1 MSDFLS
7 NFSPDKY
14 DGKKQEPT
22 PTPQEK
28 TEPPAQD
35 PAGTA
40 KPVVESTPETTG
52 SRRENKQNNRQAKD
66 DSQLDT
72 NKQSVSRFGQ
82 EETEFDPTY
91 KNKKRKK
98 IILITTLSLL
108 LAVVI
113 GVVYYQL
120 THVKVPDFKATNLAE
135 ARTWGNE
142 EGVTIKVEQA
152 YDFEMET
159 NQIIDQDVA
168 ADKKIKKGATLT
180 LTASLGPDPE
190 EQLALPDFADM
201 ETEAAKQW
209 IEDNKAENISLI
221 EQFDDTVK
229 ANAFIKQEANN
240 KELDLTAYRRKDR
253 LSVYYSKGKEVFE
266 KDIEVTDFTGKT
278 KAEAAEWAKKNEL
291 TYKEETVFSD
301 SVAVDLV
308 VSQEPVKGSKLAKK
322 DTFLVKVSKGEAMTV
337 PDFSQYTIEEA
348 QGLESKIPIQVS
360 TIYATNVSYGSFI
373 SQSVESGKE
382 YGEGDTLPTVQVVYS
397 LGQPYLKDIRFQ
409 ATEGDLPKLFFDEYK
424 SKGAY
429 VYYDIY
435 YVDSA
440 EPKGTVVEMSR
451 YGEFIPLETWIT
463 IGISRGN
470 LQGAATNVPE
480 ETPTETPVETPV
492 EEADSLDSAE

>member
-22 PTPQEK
+22 PQAATQPEDEK
-28 TEPPAQD
+28 KTTE
-35 PAGTA
+35 TA
-40 KPVVESTPETTG
+40 PETAPETASQSESIG
-52 SRRENKQNNRQAKD
+52 SRRGSKQRDRETKVDEQPEKRKQA
-66 DSQLDT
+66 
-72 NKQSVSRFGQ
+72 VSRFGQ

-91 KNKKRKK
+91 KNRKRKK
-98 IILITTLSLL
+98 IVIISALALL
-108 LAVVI
+108 LAIVI

-120 THVKVPDFKATNLAE
+120 THVKVPDFKATNLSE
-135 ARTWGNE
+135 ARTWSNE
-142 EGVTIKVEQA
+142 EGVVLKVEQA
-152 YDFEMET
+152 YDFDMET
-159 NQIIDQDVA
+159 NQIIAQDIA

-190 EQLALPDFADM
+190 EQLTLPDFSEM
-201 ETEAAKQW
+201 ETETAKQW

-221 EQFDDTVK
+221 EQFDDSVK

-240 KELDLTAYRRKDR
+240 KELDLTKYRRKDR

-278 KAEAAEWAKKNEL
+278 KTEAAEWAKKNEL
-291 TYKEETVFSD
+291 SYKEEAVFSD

-348 QGLESKIPIQVS
+348 QGLETNIPVQVS

-373 SQSVESGKE
+373 SQSVEAGKE
-382 YGEGDTLPTVQVVYS
+382 YGEGDSLPTVKVVYS

-470 LQGAATNVPE
+470 LQGATTSVPE
-480 ETPTETPVETPV
+480 DTSVVAPATDEETLETEE
-492 EEADSLDSAE
+492 